1 MTQDQVR
8 YVGFSVAA
16 GARHY
21 QFEVQAKDAER
32 IIRVFTL
39 SVAALHFS
47 SGKIRF
53 QQGPDIACRKL
64 HTCWRWKDRANRWRC
79 FKASPIP
86 TSRSTPRTL
95 PLPLSIGA
103 PLEARPKPNFVF
115 LRARVLCRA
124 TTPGPQQLD

>member
-16 GARHY
+16 GARNY
-21 QFEVQAKDAER
+21 QFEVQAGDAER
-32 IIRVFTL
+32 LVRVFTL

-64 HTCWRWKDRANRWRC
+64 HVMLAQEGSGEPIALSQSLSDSDVADYASDVAPAPKQKHWNAAARA
-79 FKASPIP
+79 ASH
-86 TSRSTPRTL
+86 T
-95 PLPLSIGA
+95 
-103 PLEARPKPNFVF
+103 
-115 LRARVLCRA
+115 
-124 TTPGPQQLD
+124 

>member
-64 HTCWRWKDRANRWRC
+64 HTMLALEGSGEPLALLQSLSDSDIAEYASH
-79 FKASPIP
+79 ASPP
-86 TSRSTPRTL
+86 PKHWSAPR
-95 PLPLSIGA
+95 GA
-103 PLEARPKPNFVF
+103 SQ
-115 LRARVLCRA
+115 
-124 TTPGPQQLD
+124 T